1 MFIAYGRAEYK
12 SALNLHNKLQQLKKA
27 ASRGTA
33 LSVLTLPRGENGF
46 SVLFAMGPPR
56 VN

>member
-1 MFIAYGRAEYK
+1 MFIVTEQNTRAQN
-12 SALNLHNKLQQLKKA
+12 SHNKLQQLKKA